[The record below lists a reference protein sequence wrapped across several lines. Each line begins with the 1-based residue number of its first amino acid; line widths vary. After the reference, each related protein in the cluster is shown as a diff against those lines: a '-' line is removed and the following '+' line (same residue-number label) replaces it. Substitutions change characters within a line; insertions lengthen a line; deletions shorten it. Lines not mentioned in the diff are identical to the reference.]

1 MHLFII
7 LLFCTNFCLWGM
19 ALVLSEATFD
29 QLVELPGVG
38 PTRAQQFLQLREE
51 ADGEVTGSWL
61 CNIGG
66 VDWKGFA
73 DSGKIVFKGEGA
85 DVGWV
90 GNKGVLEWGNVPEEV
105 PRDTEKVTS
114 IINEEVDSKVEDRF
128 LKHELQMQLM
138 AENME
143 GIMQMIAHRLDTL
156 EKNVYMVIR
165 KRK

>member
-1 MHLFII
+1 MSLR
-7 LLFCTNFCLWGM
+7 
-19 ALVLSEATFD
+19 LSEATFD

-38 PTRAQQFLQLREE
+38 PTRAQQFLKLREE
-51 ADGEVTGSWL
+51 TGGEVTGSWL

-66 VDWKGFA
+66 VDWKGLA

-85 DVGWV
+85 DVGLLGWV
-90 GNKGVLEWGNVPEEV
+90 GNVPEEV
-105 PRDTEKVTS
+105 PIDTEKVTS
-114 IINEEVDSKVEDRF
+114 KINEVDSKVEDWF

-143 GIMQMIAHRLDTL
+143 GIMQMIAHKLDTL
-156 EKNVYMVIR
+156 EKRVYIMVTR

>member
-1 MHLFII
+1 M
-7 LLFCTNFCLWGM
+7 
-19 ALVLSEATFD
+19 
-29 QLVELPGVG
+29 
-38 PTRAQQFLQLREE
+38 
-51 ADGEVTGSWL
+51 
-61 CNIGG
+61 
-66 VDWKGFA
+66 A

-85 DVGWV
+85 DVGLLGWV

-105 PRDTEKVTS
+105 SRDTEKVTS

-156 EKNVYMVIR
+156 EKKFYMVIR

>member
-1 MHLFII
+1 M
-7 LLFCTNFCLWGM
+7 
-19 ALVLSEATFD
+19 LSEATFD

-51 ADGEVTGSWL
+51 AGGEVIGSWL

-66 VDWKGFA
+66 VDWKGLA
-73 DSGKIVFKGEGA
+73 NSGNFFFKSEGA
-85 DVGWV
+85 DVGLLGWV

-105 PRDTEKVTS
+105 PMDTVKVTS
-114 IINEEVDSKVEDRF
+114 KINEVDSKVEDSF

-143 GIMQMIAHRLDTL
+143 GIM
-156 EKNVYMVIR
+156 
-165 KRK
+165 